1 MFTVLASFVLGVVSS
16 TIVWFYIKPLS
27 DVASCIQQVD
37 TDLRYYRD
45 VITSPGPNSHAASE
59 LDEASEALRM
69 DGAELRAATNRVPFY
84 SDVRHLAGLPSRG
97 AIDESYRKLIGLS
110 NGVYEE
116 DANRTNTDWL
126 DDVESE
132 LEL

>member
-45 VITSPGPNSHAASE
+45 VITSPGPNSHTEST
-59 LDEASEALRM
+59 LNEASEALRM
-69 DGAELRAATNRVPFY
+69 DGAELRAATNQVPFY
-84 SDVRHLAGLPSRG
+84 SDVRHLAGLPPRD

-116 DANRTNTDWL
+116 EVTETNTEWV
-126 DDVESE
+126 DDVEE
-132 LEL
+132 KLEL